1 MDFIR
6 QNTSVKRGHS
16 FVGMSFSYVRRFKM
30 GTSSASLSKSD
41 FVEKSVTICGM
52 EPCYNS
58 RVKKCKQCKA
68 EFGLQ
73 KSLSLAVF

>member
-1 MDFIR
+1 LR
-6 QNTSVKRGHS
+6 SA
-16 FVGMSFSYVRRFKM
+16 FSYVRHFKM

-41 FVEKSVTICGM
+41 FAEKIVTICGLIL
-52 EPCYNS
+52 CYNS